1 MEELDHKI
9 MTKKRFTKAVE
20 ACVSK
25 NSMSYID
32 AMTYIIEQRG
42 MDYRQIK
49 KLMSPSLKSKL
60 EVEASNLNLIRGDKK
75 NTLPI

>member
-25 NSMSYID
+25 NNMSYID

-60 EVEASNLNLIRGDKK
+60 EVEASNLNLISDPAYPKG
-75 NTLPI
+75 

>member
-25 NSMSYID
+25 NKMSYID

-60 EVEASNLNLIRGDKK
+60 EVEASGLNLIRGEKK